1 MSDPGQPGPS
11 IDPYQVLQVLPTAE
25 QEVLHAA
32 FRALA
37 MKYHPDRDSSA
48 RAGRRMIEL
57 NQAYALVREHALR
70 IQYDKSRKTAR
81 TPFDAAAVPPMNGG
95 RSAPPPV
102 VQRNGRV
109 DPNANATKLD
119 AASLTA
125 IGASAELGRRRRGHG
140 TRTAWQLA
148 IALVPLAIV
157 PVGAALPLVALVGI
171 LTGCCWLQVLVAT
184 A

>member
-1 MSDPGQPGPS
+1 MSDPGQPTPS
-11 IDPYQVLQVLPTAE
+11 VDPYQVLQVLPSAE

-48 RAGRRMIEL
+48 RASRRLNAREPQYPRDRRSSARAGRRMIEL
-57 NQAYALVREHALR
+57 NQAYAMVREPDLR
-70 IQYDKSRKTAR
+70 TQYDRSRKTAR
-81 TPFDAAAVPPMNGG
+81 TPFDAAAVPPMAGG

-119 AASLTA
+119 S
-125 IGASAELGRRRRGHG
+125 GRYAGW
-140 TRTAWQLA
+140 TLKD
-148 IALVPLAIV
+148 L
-157 PVGAALPLVALVGI
+157 
-171 LTGCCWLQVLVAT
+171 
-184 A
+184 

>member
-1 MSDPGQPGPS
+1 MAKRD
-11 IDPYQVLQVLPTAE
+11 YYTVLGVNRDASE
-25 QEVLHAA
+25 EDIKKAY
-32 FRALA
+32 RKLA

-119 AASLTA
+119 AGRYAGWTLKDLAGHDPDYLKWLSRHSSGLRYRKEISL
-125 IGASAELGRRRRGHG
+125 ILGSK
-140 TRTAWQLA
+140 A
-148 IALVPLAIV
+148 
-157 PVGAALPLVALVGI
+157 VAG
-171 LTGCCWLQVLVAT
+171 G
-184 A
+184 